1 MPFEP
6 AHPTDVRSQMG
17 RDLRRT
23 AQKTVFDARQ
33 RLTSSSGTRA
43 SFDFELLDDYANS
56 RDSSALVLP
65 IVFAIL
71 ALFASFWVPVYVAAG
86 WAGVVAA
93 ANLATVLAARRFKQ
107 IVPSQFNAGQ
117 WTTRFVVAE
126 TAYGVSWALLALF
139 SLFAADRGSLAVVM
153 FAMGLVGIATNAVST
168 RTLPMATLMSTL
180 PVALTVTI
188 DLVFIGG
195 PLNTLNWSLAAVTIG
210 AEIFFVYLARQLHAS
225 KLEEIVH
232 QAEKDQLINE
242 LEEARQMSDEARR
255 HAEQANIAKSQFL
268 ATMSHELRT
277 PLNAII
283 GFSEVLQ
290 SELLG
295 PHQVPQYKEYA
306 GDIHSSGQHLLN
318 LLNELLDLSR
328 IEAGKYELNEEAVSL
343 VDIAEDC
350 RRMVEIRAKAKGI
363 ELAFNY
369 GKTLPKLWGDE
380 RAIRQV
386 ILNLLSNA
394 IKFTPQAG
402 KVAVTVGR
410 STDGGQLISVR
421 DNGPGI
427 PEDEIETVLSSFG
440 QGSLAQKTAE
450 QGAGLGLPIVQKIM
464 ELHQGRFDLF
474 SKLRFGTEV
483 IATFPRARVMDALAP
498 VVEKRSKLE
507 IYSDAGR

>member
-1 MPFEP
+1 MASQP
-6 AHPTDVRSQMG
+6 AVIDDVRSQMG
-17 RDLRRT
+17 RDSKRT
-23 AQKTVFDARQ
+23 AQKTVLDARQ

-43 SFDFELLDDYANS
+43 DFDFELMHDYAQS
-56 RDSSALVLP
+56 RLNAALP
-65 IVFAIL
+65 MAAIVSIL
-71 ALFASFWVPVYVAAG
+71 GIVASFWVPVVFTTL
-86 WAGVVAA
+86 WAGMVILSLLIVVLMAQ
-93 ANLATVLAARRFKQ
+93 RFKASD
-107 IVPSQFNAGQ
+107 PAKFNASQ
-117 WTTRFVVAE
+117 WTTTFVAGE
-126 TAYGVSWALLALF
+126 TVYGLAWSLLALF
-139 SLFAADRGSLAVVM
+139 TLVAQPETLTPVM
-153 FAMGLVGIATNAVST
+153 FAMVLVGVAANSVATH
-168 RTLPMATLMSTL
+168 TLPSATLVSTL
-180 PVALTVTI
+180 PVTLTVSGNLI
-188 DLVFIGG
+188 ALGG
-195 PLNTLNWSLAAVTIG
+195 TLNYTLGAVAICG
-210 AEIFFVYLARQLHAS
+210 EIFFVYLARQMHGTE
-225 KLEEIVH
+225 LETISH
-232 QAEKDQLINE
+232 QAEKDTLIGQ
-242 LEEARQMSDEARR
+242 LEEARHMSDEARR

-283 GFSEVLQ
+283 GFSEVLK

-306 GDIHSSGQHLLN
+306 GDIHGSGQHLLN
-318 LLNELLDLSR
+318 LINELLDLSR
-328 IEAGKYELNEEAVSL
+328 IEAGKYELNEEVVSL

-350 RRMVEIRAKAKGI
+350 RRMMELRAKAKGI
-363 ELAFNY
+363 ELVYNV
-369 GKTLPKLWGDE
+369 GNNLPKLWGDE

-394 IKFTPQAG
+394 IKFTPQHG
-402 KVAVTVGR
+402 KVTLVVTR
-410 STDGGQLISVR
+410 SGDGGQFISVK

-498 VVEKRSKLE
+498 VVEKKNKLE
-507 IYSDAGR
+507 IYSQAG

>member
-1 MPFEP
+1 MTP
-6 AHPTDVRSQMG
+6 HPSAMSTDVRAQMG
-17 RDLRRT
+17 RDVRRNL
-23 AQKTVFDARQ
+23 QKTVLDARQ

-43 SFDFELLDDYANS
+43 DFDYELMLEYADSRLAAALPLSGVVVMLAFVSSLWVPVFSVVLWAGIVLLALVAVSLLCRRFRRADPARFNAARWSTSFTVAETVYGLGWAAIGFFSFLA
-56 RDSSALVLP
+56 DSSELP
-65 IVFAIL
+65 IV
-71 ALFASFWVPVYVAAG
+71 LFAMVLVS
-86 WAGVVAA
+86 AA
-93 ANLATVLAARRFKQ
+93 A
-107 IVPSQFNAGQ
+107 
-117 WTTRFVVAE
+117 
-126 TAYGVSWALLALF
+126 
-139 SLFAADRGSLAVVM
+139 
-153 FAMGLVGIATNAVST
+153 NAVST
-168 RTLPMATLMSTL
+168 RTLPSATFASTL
-180 PVALTVTI
+180 PSTFTVAACLIMYGGLLNYTLAS
-188 DLVFIGG
+188 LVLLGG
-195 PLNTLNWSLAAVTIG
+195 G
-210 AEIFFVYLARQLHAS
+210 FFLYLAHRMYAFDIETMS
-225 KLEEIVH
+225 H
-232 QAEKDQLINE
+232 QAEKDSLIAE
-242 LEEARQMSDEARR
+242 LEEAQHMSDEARR

-283 GFSEVLQ
+283 GFSEVLK

-306 GDIHSSGQHLLN
+306 ADIHASGQHLLN
-318 LLNELLDLSR
+318 LINELLDLSR

-350 RRMVEIRAKAKGI
+350 RRMMELRAKAKGI
-363 ELAFNY
+363 ELTFSY
-369 GKTLPKLWGDE
+369 GKNLPKLWGDE

-394 IKFTPQAG
+394 IKFTPQSG
-402 KVAVTVGR
+402 KITCVVNR
-410 STDGGQLISVR
+410 SADGGQLISVK

-464 ELHQGRFDLF
+464 DLHQGRFDLF

-498 VVEKRSKLE
+498 VVERRNRLE
-507 IYSDAGR
+507 IYDQTG

>member
-1 MPFEP
+1 MASQP
-6 AHPTDVRSQMG
+6 AVIDDVRSQMG
-17 RDLRRT
+17 RDSKRT
-23 AQKTVFDARQ
+23 AQKTVLDARQ

-43 SFDFELLDDYANS
+43 DFDFELMHDYAQS
-56 RDSSALVLP
+56 RLNAALP
-65 IVFAIL
+65 MAAIVAIL
-71 ALFASFWVPVYVAAG
+71 GIVASLWVPVVFTTL
-86 WAGVVAA
+86 WAGLVILSLLIVVLMAQ
-93 ANLATVLAARRFKQ
+93 RFKSTD
-107 IVPSQFNAGQ
+107 PAKFNASQ
-117 WTTRFVVAE
+117 WTTTFVAGE
-126 TAYGVSWALLALF
+126 TVYGLAWSLLALF
-139 SLFAADRGSLAVVM
+139 TLAAEPGTLTPVM
-153 FAMGLVGIATNAVST
+153 FAMVLVSVAANSVATH
-168 RTLPMATLMSTL
+168 TLPPATLVSTL
-180 PVALTVTI
+180 PVTLTVSGNLI
-188 DLVFIGG
+188 VLGG
-195 PLNTLNWSLAAVTIG
+195 TLNYTLAAVAICG
-210 AEIFFVYLARQLHAS
+210 EIFFVYLARQMHGTE
-225 KLEEIVH
+225 LETISH
-232 QAEKDQLINE
+232 QAEKDALIGE
-242 LEEARQMSDEARR
+242 LEEARHMSDEARR

-283 GFSEVLQ
+283 GFSEVLK

-306 GDIHSSGQHLLN
+306 GDIHGSGQHLLN
-318 LLNELLDLSR
+318 LINELLDLSR
-328 IEAGKYELNEEAVSL
+328 IEAGKYELNEEVVSL

-350 RRMVEIRAKAKGI
+350 RRMMELRAKSKGI
-363 ELAFNY
+363 ELVYNV
-369 GKTLPKLWGDE
+369 GNNLPRLWGDE

-394 IKFTPQAG
+394 IKFTPQQG
-402 KVAVTVGR
+402 KVTLVVTR
-410 STDGGQLISVR
+410 SGDGGQFISVK

-498 VVEKRSKLE
+498 VVEKKNKLE
-507 IYSDAGR
+507 IYSQAG

>member
-1 MPFEP
+1 MASQP
-6 AHPTDVRSQMG
+6 AVIDDVRSQMG
-17 RDLRRT
+17 RDSKRT
-23 AQKTVFDARQ
+23 AQKTVLDARQ

-43 SFDFELLDDYANS
+43 DFDFELMHDYAQS
-56 RDSSALVLP
+56 RLNAALPVAA
-65 IVFAIL
+65 IVIIL
-71 ALFASFWVPVYVAAG
+71 SVVASLWVPIIFTSL
-86 WAGVVAA
+86 WAGLVIVSLLIVVLMAQ
-93 ANLATVLAARRFKQ
+93 RFKTSD
-107 IVPSQFNAGQ
+107 PAKFNASQ
-117 WTTRFVVAE
+117 WTTTFVAGE
-126 TAYGVSWALLALF
+126 TVYGLAWSLLALF
-139 SLFAADRGSLAVVM
+139 TLVAQPETLTPVM
-153 FAMGLVGIATNAVST
+153 FAMVLVSVAANSVATH
-168 RTLPMATLMSTL
+168 TLPPATLMSTL
-180 PVALTVTI
+180 PVTLTVSANLI
-188 DLVFIGG
+188 ALGG
-195 PLNTLNWSLAAVTIG
+195 TLNYTLGAVAICG
-210 AEIFFVYLARQLHAS
+210 EIFFVYLARQMHGAE
-225 KLEEIVH
+225 LETISH
-232 QAEKDQLINE
+232 QAEKDALIGE
-242 LEEARQMSDEARR
+242 LEEARHMSDEARR

-283 GFSEVLQ
+283 GFSEVLK

-318 LLNELLDLSR
+318 LINELLDLSR
-328 IEAGKYELNEEAVSL
+328 IEAGKYELNEEVVSL

-350 RRMVEIRAKAKGI
+350 RRMMELRAKAKGI
-363 ELAFNY
+363 ELIYNV
-369 GKTLPKLWGDE
+369 GNNLPKLWGDE

-386 ILNLLSNA
+386 VLNLLSNA
-394 IKFTPQAG
+394 IKFTPQQG
-402 KVAVTVGR
+402 KVTLVVTR
-410 STDGGQLISVR
+410 SGDGGQFISVK

-498 VVEKRSKLE
+498 VVEKRSRLE
-507 IYSDAGR
+507 IYSEAG